1 MSIDLYYMNMSPP
14 SRSVIMTIKSLGLT
28 NVNIKTVDVF
38 KGEHMKEE
46 FIAINPQHCIP
57 TLVDGDL
64 KMCER

>member
-1 MSIDLYYMNMSPP
+1 MNMSPP